1 MGCCGARSPG
11 RVAKASAS
19 LARARRPQP
28 TISLVGMDLFDQ
40 KYRDE
45 VNEEQP
51 LAARMRPRRL
61 DEFIGQEHIVGP
73 GRLLYRAIQADQ
85 LSSIIFYGPPGTGKT
100 SLAVVIANTTKS
112 HFVTINAVL
121 SGVKEIRQ
129 SIELSKERRKLHGV
143 KTILFVDEV
152 HRWNKAQQDAL
163 LPWVENGTVI
173 LIGATIENPYFE
185 VNRALVSRSRV
196 FQLQPLTDDHLRRI
210 AHRAF
215 KDHEMGYG
223 RYQVSI
229 ETDALDH
236 LVKVSNGDARSLLN
250 ALQLAVET
258 TPNRFPPEPGE
269 IIHIDMRVA
278 EESIQKRVV
287 LYDKEGDYHFDT
299 ISAFIKSLRGS
310 DPDAALYWVAKMI
323 HAGEDPHFIFRRML
337 IFASEDIGMADPQAL
352 VFTEAAAAAFDRVG
366 LPEGRFHLANAV
378 LYLSTAPKSN
388 SIFAFFDALGT
399 VENEREGE
407 VPSHL
412 KDGSRDKESFG
423 HGEGYLYPHAY
434 RDHWVLQQYLPESLQ
449 GKIFYNPGSFGYEA
463 GLKTE
468 IKKRRETQLSAMLEL
483 SGDSQEILTFSPPD
497 TGKERWLARAAGSL
511 SSFLGSLRDRLFAEI
526 TVQRHSV
533 ALDINADHGLLTWEL
548 MRRVPEG
555 GVWARINSD
564 NTLVRDM
571 IRELPE
577 LDRPALLVGE
587 LANLN
592 ELIAQQGKTDLRFD
606 LIVGRNAIGQLDNKQ
621 IFFHDLAPLLQDQ
634 GMLALAEAM
643 PRSGQRLSELV
654 DTSSLSEDVLRRF
667 REAENRIYT
676 ETGNPRVNWDHNT
689 LQSLFEESGYQDV
702 RVSRDEYSLN
712 RTIKAGDLNSWFAFD
727 APSALVQ
734 GLRATL
740 QDDEIRELA
749 DLFKRQIAGTEVQWK
764 KTVVF
769 LFARK
774 G

>member
-1 MGCCGARSPG
+1 
-11 RVAKASAS
+11 
-19 LARARRPQP
+19 
-28 TISLVGMDLFDQ
+28 MDLFDQ
-40 KYRDE
+40 RYRKE
-45 VNEEQP
+45 VDEEQP

-61 DEFIGQEHIVGP
+61 EEFIGQEHIVGP

-85 LSSIIFYGPPGTGKT
+85 LSSIILYGPPGTGKT

-129 SIELSKERRKLHGV
+129 AIELSKERRKLHGV

-196 FQLQPLTDDHLRRI
+196 FQLQPLTDEHLRKI
-210 AHRAF
+210 ARRAF
-215 KDHEMGYG
+215 KDREMGYG
-223 RYQVSI
+223 KYQVSI
-229 ETDALDH
+229 ESDALDH

-258 TPNRFPPEPGE
+258 TSNRFPPEPDE
-269 IIHIDMRVA
+269 IIHIDMKVA

-299 ISAFIKSLRGS
+299 VSAFIKSLRGS

-352 VFTEAAAAAFDRVG
+352 IFTEAAAAAFDRVG

-388 SIFAFFDALGT
+388 SIFAFFDALHT
-399 VENEREGE
+399 VENEREGK

-412 KDGSRDKESFG
+412 KDGSRDKKSFG

-449 GKIFYNPGSFGYEA
+449 GKVFYSPGSLGYEA

-468 IKKRRETQLSAMLEL
+468 IMKRRETQLSAMLEL

-526 TVQRHSV
+526 TLQRHSV

-555 GVWARINSD
+555 GQTIRLLGIWSESCLRWIAR
-564 NTLVRDM
+564 
-571 IRELPE
+571 
-577 LDRPALLVGE
+577 
-587 LANLN
+587 
-592 ELIAQQGKTDLRFD
+592 FC
-606 LIVGRNAIGQLDNKQ
+606 
-621 IFFHDLAPLLQDQ
+621 
-634 GMLALAEAM
+634 
-643 PRSGQRLSELV
+643 
-654 DTSSLSEDVLRRF
+654 
-667 REAENRIYT
+667 
-676 ETGNPRVNWDHNT
+676 W
-689 LQSLFEESGYQDV
+689 
-702 RVSRDEYSLN
+702 
-712 RTIKAGDLNSWFAFD
+712 
-727 APSALVQ
+727 
-734 GLRATL
+734 
-740 QDDEIRELA
+740 
-749 DLFKRQIAGTEVQWK
+749 
-764 KTVVF
+764 
-769 LFARK
+769 
-774 G
+774 